1 MKRKILI
8 FIIVS
13 LLLVATAFLKKSFSA
28 VNVNVEKK
36 YSFLDNIQKKANI
49 TSFTIYGRF
58 FNLEG
63 YINENNSDLTLVFK
77 NDDLETEYSLN
88 LEPTTNKT
96 IFKTNTLIN
105 EGINLEELKQGE
117 YLLLLK
123 SKKND
128 KVIYYNLINDT
139 KYKNLEYYTITKA
152 GKNNKIDISFAN
164 NLNKNLFLS
173 CKEENLPDT
182 YYDIVIDPGHGGK
195 DVGASKNGYFESKI
209 NLDYALKL
217 KESLENLGLKVKL
230 TREKDISIAN
240 YGKNSRTSIPYET
253 KAKLMLSVHQNSSVK
268 NVNKGGLEIYI
279 PNHTNKEFAF
289 LVVNNIKKYTTSPIS
304 KNTSFKIDEGIYLKT
319 LDKTDLEAIKKEA
332 EKNNYKP
339 YEKATTDSTYYYM
352 IREVGGIITNSY
364 IDLRNPNKPGNIYY
378 NSNHGTEAYL
388 LELGYLNSSSN
399 LKILLNE
406 KDEFVKAISLSVK
419 EYLNI

>member
-1 MKRKILI
+1 MKHKTLI
-8 FIIVS
+8 FII
-13 LLLVATAFLKKSFSA
+13 LLFLIIATTFFRKSFSVA
-28 VNVNVEKK
+28 DNTEKK
-36 YSFLDNIQKKANI
+36 YIFLDSIQEKANI

-63 YINENNSDLTLVFK
+63 YINEKNSDLTLVLK
-77 NDDLETEYSLN
+77 NDDEETEYN
-88 LEPTTNKT
+88 LQLETNSNKT

-105 EGINLEELKQGE
+105 EGINLEKLKQGE

-123 SKKND
+123 TKKDD
-128 KVIYYNLINDT
+128 KVVYYNLLNDS
-139 KYKNLEYYTITKA
+139 KYKNLEYYTITKNN
-152 GKNNKIDISFAN
+152 KNSKIDISFADD
-164 NLNKNLFLS
+164 LSKNLFLI
-173 CKEENLPDT
+173 CKEVKLPDS
-182 YYDIVIDPGHGGK
+182 YYDVVIDPGHGGK

-217 KESLENLGLKVKL
+217 KESLEDLGLKVKL

-240 YGKNSRTSIPYET
+240 YGKNSRTGIPYET
-253 KAKLMLSVHQNSSVK
+253 KAKLMLSIHQNSSVK
-268 NVNKGGLEIYI
+268 NVNKGGIEVYI
-279 PNHTNKEFAF
+279 PNHTNKEFAS
-289 LVVNNIKKYTTSPIS
+289 LVVDNIKKYTTSPIS
-304 KNTSFKIDEGIYLKT
+304 KNTSFKIAEGVYLKT
-319 LDKTDLEAIKKEA
+319 LDKTDLEAIKKDA

-364 IDLRNPNKPGNIYY
+364 VDLRNPNKPGNIYY

-406 KDEFVKAISLSVK
+406 KDEFVKAISSSVK

>member
-1 MKRKILI
+1 MKHKTLI
-8 FIIVS
+8 FII
-13 LLLVATAFLKKSFSA
+13 LLFLIIATTFFRKSFSVA
-28 VNVNVEKK
+28 DNTEKK
-36 YSFLDNIQKKANI
+36 YIFLDSIQEKANI

-63 YINENNSDLTLVFK
+63 YINEKNSDLTLVLK
-77 NDDLETEYSLN
+77 NDDEETEYN
-88 LEPTTNKT
+88 LQLETNSNKT

-105 EGINLEELKQGE
+105 EGINLEKLKQGE

-123 SKKND
+123 TKKDD
-128 KVIYYNLINDT
+128 KVVYYNLLNDS
-139 KYKNLEYYTITKA
+139 KYKNLEYYTITKNN
-152 GKNNKIDISFAN
+152 KNSKIDISFAN
-164 NLNKNLFLS
+164 DLSKNLFLI
-173 CKEENLPDT
+173 CKEVKLPDS
-182 YYDIVIDPGHGGK
+182 YYDVVIDPGHGGK

-217 KESLENLGLKVKL
+217 KKSLEDLGLKVKL

-240 YGKNSRTSIPYET
+240 YGKNSRTGIPYET
-253 KAKLMLSVHQNSSVK
+253 KAKLMLSIHQNSSVK
-268 NVNKGGLEIYI
+268 NVNKGGIEVYI
-279 PNHTNKEFAF
+279 PNHTNKEFAS
-289 LVVNNIKKYTTSPIS
+289 LVVDNIKKYTTSPIS
-304 KNTSFKIDEGIYLKT
+304 KNTSFKIAEGVYLKT
-319 LDKTDLEAIKKEA
+319 LDKTDLEAIKKDA

-364 IDLRNPNKPGNIYY
+364 VDLRNPNKTGNIYY

-406 KDEFVKAISLSVK
+406 KDEFVKAISSSVK

>member
-1 MKRKILI
+1 MKHKTLI
-8 FIIVS
+8 FII
-13 LLLVATAFLKKSFSA
+13 LLFLIIATTFFRKSFSVA
-28 VNVNVEKK
+28 DNTEKK
-36 YSFLDNIQKKANI
+36 YIFLDSIQEKANI

-63 YINENNSDLTLVFK
+63 YINEKNSDLTLVLK
-77 NDDLETEYSLN
+77 NDDEETEYN
-88 LEPTTNKT
+88 LQLETNSNKT

-105 EGINLEELKQGE
+105 EGINLEKLKQGE

-123 SKKND
+123 TKKDD
-128 KVIYYNLINDT
+128 KVVYYNLLNDS
-139 KYKNLEYYTITKA
+139 KYKNLEYYTITKNN
-152 GKNNKIDISFAN
+152 KNSKIDISFAN
-164 NLNKNLFLS
+164 DLSKNLFLI
-173 CKEENLPDT
+173 CKEVKLPDS
-182 YYDIVIDPGHGGK
+182 YYDVVIDPGHGGK

-217 KESLENLGLKVKL
+217 KKSLEDLGLKVKL

-240 YGKNSRTSIPYET
+240 YGKNSRTGIPYET
-253 KAKLMLSVHQNSSVK
+253 KAKLMLSIHQNSSVK
-268 NVNKGGLEIYI
+268 NVNKGGIEVYI
-279 PNHTNKEFAF
+279 PNHTNKEFAS
-289 LVVNNIKKYTTSPIS
+289 LVVDNIKKYTTSPIS
-304 KNTSFKIDEGIYLKT
+304 KNTSFKIAEGVYLKT
-319 LDKTDLEAIKKEA
+319 LDKTDLEAIKKDA

-364 IDLRNPNKPGNIYY
+364 VDLRNPNKPGNIYY

-406 KDEFVKAISLSVK
+406 KDEFVKAISSSVK